1 MKHKH
6 KDEDH
11 HSICDKC
18 GATVY
23 KEHMDQGIARYA
35 DGKLLCPP
43 CLTDFEK
50 EEEAAAASGVGAAM
64 APIEF
69 DDDGDDEVEV
79 DMTSSRIQ
87 AASAATLGMSHGW
100 DDSKY
105 KRPLDGRAIS
115 ATRCRSF
122 HSKLTDSALEY
133 MNDLIN
139 EWLDKNDAIT
149 VKFSNSTIGVFE
161 GKHSEAHII
170 VTLFY

>member
-1 MKHKH
+1 MKLRQKE
-6 KDEDH
+6 EDH

-23 KEHMDQGIARYA
+23 KEHLDQGIARYA

-43 CLTDFEK
+43 CLTEFEK
-50 EEEAAAASGVGAAM
+50 HEEAAASSGVAAL

-69 DDDGDDEVEV
+69 DDGDDDDEVQV
-79 DMTSSRIQ
+79 DMSSSRIQ
-87 AASAATLGMSHGW
+87 AASKATLGMSHGW

-105 KRPLDGRAIS
+105 TRPLDTRAIA
-115 ATRCRSF
+115 ATRCRTF

-133 MNDLIN
+133 MNEQIN
-139 EWLDKNDAIT
+139 DWLDQNDSIT
-149 VKFSNSTIGVFE
+149 IKFANSTIGLFE
-161 GKHSEAHII
+161 GKHSEPHVI

>member
-1 MKHKH
+1 MRHKQTE
-6 KDEDH
+6 EDH
-11 HSICDKC
+11 HSTCDKC
-18 GATVY
+18 GAAVY
-23 KEHMDQGIARYA
+23 KEHLDQGIARYA

-50 EEEAAAASGVGAAM
+50 EEEAAAASGGGGM
-64 APIEF
+64 ALIECDD
-69 DDDGDDEVEV
+69 DDDGTPV

-87 AASAATLGMSHGW
+87 AASRATLGMSHGW

-105 KRPLDGRAIS
+105 KRPLDVRAIA

-133 MNDLIN
+133 MNEQIN

-149 VKFSNSTIGVFE
+149 VKFANSTIGLFE
-161 GKHSEAHII
+161 GKHAEAHII